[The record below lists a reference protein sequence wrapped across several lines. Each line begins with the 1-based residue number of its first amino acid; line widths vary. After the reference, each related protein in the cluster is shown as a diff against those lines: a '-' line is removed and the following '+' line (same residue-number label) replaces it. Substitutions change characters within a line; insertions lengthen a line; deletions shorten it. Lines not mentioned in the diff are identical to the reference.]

1 MEKST
6 RVHGLMKLT
15 RYLSLFGEDEPLN
28 FIQNDDADLEKR
40 AREKNTYKA
49 SKDSV
54 LSPPPTTSYVE
65 FYN

>member
-1 MEKST
+1 
-6 RVHGLMKLT
+6 MKLT
-15 RYLSLFGEDEPLN
+15 RYLSLLGEDEP

-65 FYN
+65 F